1 MALAGSDRRLDI
13 PGGAANRCRQPVLS
27 PRAPLSNDDL
37 PPAPSP
43 PDSRRSPLS
52 PSAAHYAGGAG
63 AGAAEGTHAVPAK
76 NRWSRVALTFREVP
90 AGIWCSFVC
99 RLAWQPDD
107 SAEAAADF
115 VLAGFDFL
123 AADGSSLDF
132 DHVPGLTRTLLDPH
146 SAWIPGPA
154 YQPAGAEAAGAAMVR
169 IGFVVPAPA
178 SQVAVSLRSWR
189 NALPFEVAQPQLH
202 LHDPADGSAP
212 PRRRRRL
219 TPEPDWLDHAVVP
232 GERLIVRGQFHAAS
246 TGEDA
251 ALVRVVYHDG
261 DGAEIAPPYPEI
273 VSTPA
278 FGALVNLPAH
288 RQARRFTLELAPPA
302 GAVRVRLGF
311 AAWDSD
317 HEVELLAPPEVSLAD
332 RLRLESLSG
341 DDLLDA
347 PALAARL
354 ADRLGL
360 PEADWT
366 PDPAVPAAV
375 PAVLD
380 GARAVQRG
388 APGPLGPWQPLRLAG
403 QPEWRPPER
412 PDWSED
418 PFRSPAWRLDYQSL
432 AWLSAMAAGPD
443 GLRRALDL
451 ALSWSRHNPWGRPS
465 DGLSLH
471 PAALSA
477 RAEVLIGLLARTAG
491 TRAEP
496 GGDAA
501 RLLAAEVVRHGLAL
515 SEIVGQNTFA
525 RSLHQIH
532 AAVALLA
539 VARAVP
545 ACPLAGF
552 WSSLAR
558 LALREGFDALLG
570 PEGAF
575 TEPSLHG
582 RLELLTLGRV
592 LIPTLDGD
600 LAAFLA
606 GRTGPALPQVAG
618 LLDPGGRLPP
628 FGDSPHGVDHA
639 GWIGR
644 LLALDGRAMVAE
656 RGGASRPPAPGA
668 AGVIAAR
675 YDAPG
680 RGWGH
685 FACGFSG
692 QGAQDHRDCS
702 SFVFATGG
710 SRWIVEAAGS
720 GQFEAGALRQY
731 LLSSRGHNV
740 AHPDGREQGSGTG
753 WLVGSTRLDGAALHE
768 IATSVHGPDYR
779 HRRIFV
785 VLDDLGGLAVFDRF
799 ETRDRPVGF
808 EGLLHL
814 APDAMVALAN
824 PRLALA
830 GREHRRLR
838 LVPRAILGQ
847 PGGLEVINGR
857 NDRPGSVQGFVS
869 RRPGALQPA
878 SLLRYTVSGQ
888 GRVCGGVLIAIDE
901 AREQRLA
908 ALVAGEA
915 VARRLAGE

>member
-1 MALAGSDRRLDI
+1 M
-13 PGGAANRCRQPVLS
+13 PAAV
-27 PRAPLSNDDL
+27 
-37 PPAPSP
+37 
-43 PDSRRSPLS
+43 
-52 PSAAHYAGGAG
+52 HYAGGAA
-63 AGAAEGTHAVPAK
+63 AGPAEDTHAVPAK
-76 NRWSRVALTFREVP
+76 NRWSRVALTFRDVP
-90 AGIWCSFVC
+90 AEAWCSFVC
-99 RLAWQPDD
+99 RLAWEPDEP
-107 SAEAAADF
+107 AEAAADF

-123 AADGSSLDF
+123 APDGSSLDF

-154 YQPAGAEAAGAAMVR
+154 YQPAGAEAAGAALVR
-169 IGFVVPAPA
+169 IAFLVPAPA
-178 SQVAVSLRSWR
+178 RQVAVSLRSWR
-189 NALPFEVAQPQLH
+189 NALPFEVARPRLH
-202 LHDPADGSAP
+202 PHDPAQERMP
-212 PRRRRRL
+212 PRRRRPL
-219 TPEPDWLDHAVVP
+219 AVEPDWLDHALVP
-232 GERLIVRGQFHAAS
+232 GERLIVRGQLFAEE
-246 TGEDA
+246 TGDNA
-251 ALVRVVYHDG
+251 ALVRVAYHDG

-278 FGALVNLPAH
+278 FGALVDLPAH
-288 RQARRFTLELAPPA
+288 RQARRFTLELAPPP
-302 GAVRVRLGF
+302 GAARVRLGF

-317 HEVELLAPPEVSLAD
+317 NPVELLAPPEVSLAD

-347 PALAARL
+347 PTLAARL
-354 ADRLGL
+354 ADRLGR
-360 PEADWT
+360 PGESWGPAG
-366 PDPAVPAAV
+366 PDDA

-380 GARAVQRG
+380 RASAVQRG
-388 APGPLGPWQPLRLAG
+388 PASPLGPWQPLRLAG
-403 QPEWRPPER
+403 QPEWRLPER

-432 AWLSAMAAGPD
+432 SWLAAMAAGPD
-443 GLRRALDL
+443 GLKRALDL

-477 RAEVLIGLLARTAG
+477 RAEVLIGLLAR
-491 TRAEP
+491 AEP
-496 GGDAA
+496 EGEAA

-539 VARAVP
+539 VGRGLP

-570 PEGAF
+570 PDGAF
-575 TEPSLHG
+575 TEPSLHA

-592 LIPTLDGD
+592 LIPALAGDD
-600 LAAFLA
+600 LATFLA
-606 GRTGPALPQVAG
+606 ERTGPAVPALAG

-628 FGDSPHGVDHA
+628 FGDGPHGVDHA

-656 RGGASRPPAPGA
+656 RAASRAPAPGA

-685 FACGFSG
+685 FACGFAG

-710 SRWIVEAAGS
+710 ARWIVEAAGS
-720 GQFEAGALRQY
+720 GQFETGALRQY

-740 AHPDGREQGSGTG
+740 AHPDGREQGSGNG
-753 WLVGSTRLDGAALHE
+753 WLVGSTRLDGAVLHE
-768 IATSVHGPDYR
+768 IATSVHGPEYR

-830 GREHRRLR
+830 GREQRRLR

-847 PGGLEVINGR
+847 PGGLEVVNGR

-869 RRPGALQPA
+869 RRPGALRPA
-878 SLLRYTVSGQ
+878 SLLRYTVSGR
-888 GRVCGGVLIAIDE
+888 GRVCGGVLVAIDE